1 MLAPVTPM
9 TVNQGTKGVVI
20 DKETLNRLLLQIGSG
35 KPDFIPVWSQ
45 MFQS

>member
-9 TVNQGTKGVVI
+9 TVNQGIKGVVI

-35 KPDFIPVWSQ
+35 KRDLIPVWSQ
-45 MFQS
+45 IFQS

>member
-1 MLAPVTPM
+1 MLASVTPM
-9 TVNQGTKGVVI
+9 TVNQGTKGAVI